1 MKLQIEQSWK
11 KVLRVKTKTKNEKKL
26 LKNEKNT
33 TFINENSKFVQTK
46 FRSSPPAVFSGKV
59 VLKI

>member
-1 MKLQIEQSWK
+1 MKK
-11 KVLRVKTKTKNEKKL
+11 KR

>member
-1 MKLQIEQSWK
+1 MKK
-11 KVLRVKTKTKNEKKL
+11 KR

-33 TFINENSKFVQTK
+33 TFINENSKLVQTK
-46 FRSSPPAVFSGKV
+46 FRSSPPAVFLGKV